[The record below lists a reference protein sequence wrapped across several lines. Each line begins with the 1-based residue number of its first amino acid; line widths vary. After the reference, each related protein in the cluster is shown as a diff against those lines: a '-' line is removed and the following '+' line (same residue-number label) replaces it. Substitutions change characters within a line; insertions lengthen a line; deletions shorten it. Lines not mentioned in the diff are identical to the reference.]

1 MIPILL
7 FLPVIVSGFQLI
19 AELRED
25 ELSRPRLAL
34 LFGWFAVAAW
44 LQFRGGSP
52 LVTTIGLIAQVA
64 LAIYLRIRLI
74 LGGGAA

>member
-19 AELRED
+19 VELRED

-34 LFGWFAVAAW
+34 LLGWFALAAW
-44 LQFRGGSP
+44 LQFRGRSS
-52 LVTTIGLIAQVA
+52 LVSTIGVITQVA
-64 LAIYLRIRLI
+64 LAVYLRIRLI
-74 LGGGAA
+74 LGGASA